1 MIIPTNK
8 DLPRE
13 WFLQKLV
20 KFARDKYKAIEIDG
34 EKQAVVL
41 LSDFPRKCSRCNGSG
56 NCQTC
61 DGSGKVYD
69 WGSASVISKEKY
81 THKCGVCN
89 GRGRCG
95 VCDGKGHIN

>member
-20 KFARDKYKAIEIDG
+20 KFARDKHKTIELDG

-41 LSDFPRKCSRCNGSG
+41 LSDLIEF
-56 NCQTC
+56 TE
-61 DGSGKVYD
+61 KVELKDY
-69 WGSASVISKEKY
+69 ANKL
-81 THKCGVCN
+81 
-89 GRGRCG
+89 
-95 VCDGKGHIN
+95 

>member
-20 KFARDKYKAIEIDG
+20 KFARDQYKTIEIDG

-41 LSDFPRKCSRCNGSG
+41 LSDLIEF
-56 NCQTC
+56 TE
-61 DGSGKVYD
+61 KVELKDY
-69 WGSASVISKEKY
+69 ANKL
-81 THKCGVCN
+81 
-89 GRGRCG
+89 
-95 VCDGKGHIN
+95 